1 MKEINQDWIKP
12 KDNDVEFPS
21 YSGKGT
27 IIEILPDQI
36 GVYYE
41 VNGYQVADVT
51 LTAEQAAKLREH
63 LEGVSPAAI
72 SYILTG
78 KPEVSVNASN

>member
-1 MKEINQDWIKP
+1 MID
-12 KDNDVEFPS
+12 DRTV
-21 YSGKGT
+21 
-27 IIEILPDQI
+27 IEIAQSQI
-36 GVYYE
+36 GAYTE

-51 LTAEQAAKLREH
+51 LTAEQQAKLREH

-78 KPEVSVNASN
+78 KPEDRANATD

>member
-1 MKEINQDWIKP
+1 MI
-12 KDNDVEFPS
+12 DNRRGGETLARN
-21 YSGKGT
+21 T
-27 IIEILPDQI
+27 IIEIAPVQI
-36 GVYYE
+36 GAYTE

-51 LTAEQAAKLREH
+51 LTPEQQVKLREH

-78 KPEVSVNASN
+78 KPEDTTDATD